1 MYKFNFWLN
10 IPSGDVELL
19 LKDEWNFTL
28 ALLWFDFRDFI
39 ESLFLI
45 SFGVGVIPFG
55 VILFFPEY
63 SGVNSFFIT
72 IL

>member
-55 VILFFPEY
+55 VILFFPE
-63 SGVNSFFIT
+63 
-72 IL
+72 